1 MFNRREVQLKEL
13 NKITKEGL
21 IEFYKKYFIEIIKK
35 VDIEYVTECYI
46 RKNNNKLMK
55 ETKIENIRRIRCKT
69 IEEFINYNPL
79 FPAFYSNN
87 LN

>member
-1 MFNRREVQLKEL
+1 MFDRRKVQLKEL

-21 IEFYKKYFIEIIKK
+21 IEFYKNHFIEKIKK
-35 VDIEYVTECYI
+35 IDIEYVAECH
-46 RKNNNKLMK
+46 KENNNKLMK
-55 ETKIENIRRIRCKT
+55 ETKIENIRRIPCET

-79 FPAFYSNN
+79 FPDFYSNN